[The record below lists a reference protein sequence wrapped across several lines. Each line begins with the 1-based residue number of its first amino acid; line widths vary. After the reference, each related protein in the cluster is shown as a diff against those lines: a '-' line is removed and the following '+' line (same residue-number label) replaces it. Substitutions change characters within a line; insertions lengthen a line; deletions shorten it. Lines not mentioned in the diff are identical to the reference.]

1 MDFAEALTNESRLTF
16 TENGATAYNTT
27 GDKLLDFF
35 GSAGSLRNADTLRV
49 ERLFADALA
58 EDKLLTAKALFYV
71 RDIRGGLGERQ
82 TFRTLLR
89 YAAINHPEMIKNNI
103 VLIGEYGRFDDL
115 YELVDTP
122 LEADMWAYVARKLSF
137 DTQAMHDGKPCSLLA
152 KWLKTADASSANTRK
167 LGIMTARK
175 LGMSVYDY
183 KRTLR
188 ALRKYIDVTEAK
200 MSTRRWDEI
209 NYENVPSRAM
219 MNYRNAFERHDT
231 ERYNEFINK
240 VSTGEAKIN
249 ASTLFPY
256 DLIEAYL
263 KESTGSRWG
272 FDFSSLK
279 HNAAIEAQWAALPD
293 YVESE
298 ANALVIAD
306 TSGSMYGRPI
316 CSAVGL
322 AVYFAQRNRGAYHNL
337 WMSFS
342 RDSKVQ
348 TLKGE
353 TLAQQ
358 LASIDTN
365 HWDGNTNLE
374 RAFEHVLEIAEN
386 NQVSPDDMVKSIIV
400 VSDMEI
406 DYCTGSWSF
415 YDEMRNR
422 YRAAGYEIPNIVFWN
437 VNSRHDIFHADK
449 DRAGVQLVSGQSAAT
464 FRQLMKSVGLTP
476 TEMMLATLNSERY
489 APITLAE

>member
-1 MDFAEALTNESRLTF
+1 MNFAEALAVDATHTF
-16 TENGATAYNTT
+16 TENGATAFNTT
-27 GDKLLDFF
+27 GCKLLDFF
-35 GSAGSLRNADTLRV
+35 GSAGSLRNADNLRV

-58 EDKLLTAKALFYV
+58 EDKLLAAKALFYV
-71 RDIRGGLGERQ
+71 RDVRGGLGERK

-89 YAAINHPEMIKNNI
+89 YAAINHPEMIKSNI
-103 VLIGEYGRFDDL
+103 ALVGEYGRFDDL
-115 YELVDTP
+115 YELVGTS
-122 LEADMWAYVARKLSF
+122 LEADMWAYVASQLAA

-167 LGIMTARK
+167 MGIATARA

-183 KRTLR
+183 KRNLR
-188 ALRKYIDVTEAK
+188 ALRKYIDVTETK

-209 NYENVPSRAM
+209 DYEGVPSRAM
-219 MNYRNAFERHDT
+219 MNYRNAFERHDAD
-231 ERYNEFINK
+231 RYHEFINK

-249 ASTLFPY
+249 ASTLYPY

-263 KESTGSRWG
+263 KESPQCRWG
-272 FDFSSLK
+272 FDFKNLA
-279 HNAAIEAQWAALPD
+279 HNDVIEAQWAALPD
-293 YVESE
+293 YVETE
-298 ANALVIAD
+298 ANAMVIAD

-322 AVYFAQRNRGAYHNL
+322 AVYFAQRNKGAYHNL

-358 LASIDTN
+358 LAGLDTD
-365 HWDGNTNLE
+365 HWDNNTDLE
-374 RAFEHVLEIAEN
+374 RAFMHVLDIAQT
-386 NQVSPDDMVKSIIV
+386 NQVSPDEMVKSLIV
-400 VSDMEI
+400 ISDMEI

-415 YDEMRNR
+415 YEEMRDR
-422 YRAAGYEIPNIVFWN
+422 YAAAGYEIPNIVFWN
-437 VNSRHDIFHADK
+437 VESRHDIFHVDK
-449 DRAGVQLVSGQSAAT
+449 DRPGVQLCSGQSTAT
-464 FRQLMKSVGLTP
+464 FRQLMKSVGKTP
-476 TEMMLATLNSERY
+476 TEMIMDTLNSERY
-489 APITLAE
+489 APITLAQ